1 MVMTLTALAV
11 LAGLGHALTAAQ
23 STGMT
28 LRVGVP
34 SAIGVVVALLAIV
47 SAQLLRIVLGRGD
60 ASGGGA
66 SDAVDRS

>member
-1 MVMTLTALAV
+1 
-11 LAGLGHALTAAQ
+11 
-23 STGMT
+23 MT